1 MFMKNIIPFKKEII
15 FKTNISEII
24 SISLEHELSIN
35 DHEISGEFIIN
46 GDYKISDNS
55 MNVSQFN
62 YKLPF
67 YIVLDLKY
75 DTSKA
80 IVDIE
85 DFYYEI
91 IDDKVLSVSIDVFV
105 DKLSEVLIPTSIPNI
120 ALEKD
125 VIRELFDEDKRDN
138 SFLDD
143 TSNLQINSNDLSNDS
158 LNKDD
163 LIDESG
169 IHVEDGESRCIDNDD
184 ILPGNEENLKMHEKK
199 TIETKDNKEV
209 YNDVN
214 DKINSLFSNTFDGDL
229 YVSYIVYILRDGDT
243 LDSIYEKYSV
253 TEDDLKKYNNLSDL
267 KLGDKII
274 IPAK

>member
-55 MNVSQFN
+55 VNVSQFN

-80 IVDIE
+80 VVDIE

-143 TSNLQINSNDLSNDS
+143 TSNLQINSNDLINDS